1 MEITPHDITAFLSE
15 QPLGR
20 EDAFGR
26 TLLGHIPA
34 NNSYGL
40 AEMNV
45 AIRVSHP
52 RREGQD
58 ENLHM
63 QFKPIFDYHLLRSS
77 DTLNFLIHLSLHT
90 EVSQRWPIT
99 GLGIANLTPPNPI
112 IFQTQ
117 TLAWNE
123 LKLCFLKHRNIIGLI
138 GFSETKE
145 NFYLVYEMVQARP
158 LSELVKGLT
167 WEQALKVLKGTVSG
181 LAFLH
186 SHPEGPFV
194 HSNISTNSILV
205 TKDFVPKIVDFRCCV
220 VEGQKTTHDN
230 PRYYPSQQ
238 EGAGVVKADIFAFG
252 LVALQ
257 LITKDGRTAYAVEEG
272 LDMSPRH
279 ILDLYV
285 PMFKEKGNLV
295 HASYG
300 QEKESRKITEMIF
313 NCLKKDSQLDL
324 KSFHRDLVLLSLA
337 KQC

>member
-1 MEITPHDITAFLSE
+1 MEITPLDIQAFMSE

-20 EDAFGR
+20 VDAFGK
-26 TLLGHIPA
+26 TFLGHIPA

-40 AEMNV
+40 GEMDV

-52 RREGQD
+52 RIEDQE
-58 ENLHM
+58 ENLQI
-63 QFKPIFDYHLLRSS
+63 QFK
-77 DTLNFLIHLSLHT
+77 
-90 EVSQRWPIT
+90 
-99 GLGIANLTPPNPI
+99 
-112 IFQTQ
+112 
-117 TLAWNE
+117 NE
-123 LKLCFLKHRNIIGLI
+123 LKLCSLKHRNIIGLI

-186 SHPEGPFV
+186 SHSEGPFV

-205 TKDFVPKIVDFRCCV
+205 TKDFVPKVVDFRHCV
-220 VEGQKTTHDN
+220 VEGQRTTHDN
-230 PRYYPSQQ
+230 PRYYPSSQ
-238 EGAGVVKADIFAFG
+238 EGAIVKEDIFAFG
-252 LVALQ
+252 LLALQ

-272 LDMSPRH
+272 LDLSPHH

-285 PMFKEKGNLV
+285 PMFREKGNLV

-313 NCLKKDSQLDL
+313 NCLKKDSPLDL
-324 KSFHRDLVLLSLA
+324 KSFHRDLVLLSLT